1 MGLGGYTCGGERNLT
16 ETMRVLIAD
25 DNPVDLMVVEKFFEG
40 TGVVPLRASD
50 GVTALE
56 MLKNSRFDLLIT
68 DYEMP
73 GLRGDELA
81 IEARKV
87 QPRIH
92 IWCVTASIDLHE
104 FSRCGELCELVIKK
118 PFQYAL
124 FREAFI
130 ALR

>member
-1 MGLGGYTCGGERNLT
+1 
-16 ETMRVLIAD
+16 MRVLIVD
-25 DNPVDLMVVEKFFEG
+25 DNPIDLMMVEKFFEG

-81 IEARKV
+81 KEARKV

-92 IWCVTASIDLHE
+92 IWCVTASIDLQE
-104 FSRCGELCELVIKK
+104 FALCGEVCELVIKK
-118 PFQYAL
+118 PLQYAL

>member
-1 MGLGGYTCGGERNLT
+1 
-16 ETMRVLIAD
+16 MRVLIVD

-50 GVTALE
+50 GLTALE
-56 MLKNSRFDLLIT
+56 MLQNSRFDLLIT
-68 DYEMP
+68 DYDMP

-81 IEARKV
+81 REARKV

-92 IWCVTASIDLHE
+92 IWCVTASIDPHE
-104 FSRCGELCELVIKK
+104 FSRCGEVCELVIKK

-130 ALR
+130 TLR